1 MRWFR
6 ASLKHLFCAS
16 TFVVKIAH
24 FARPEIVIAIRMKHY
39 FKRQWEETTGDELTD
54 TWGTSTYFVETDEQF
69 NVIRQIQVFEKGQVL
84 KYAID
89 NTVDEFGMLS
99 DQQLDITEFEEFL
112 IDEKEFSD
120 IWDKLDR
127 KII

>member
-1 MRWFR
+1 M
-6 ASLKHLFCAS
+6 
-16 TFVVKIAH
+16 
-24 FARPEIVIAIRMKHY
+24 
-39 FKRQWEETTGDELTD
+39 
-54 TWGTSTYFVETDEQF
+54 
-69 NVIRQIQVFEKGQVL
+69 L

>member
-69 NVIRQIQVFEKGQVL
+69 NVIRQIQVFEKRILPPVNL
-84 KYAID
+84 D
-89 NTVDEFGMLS
+89 ELNTAKDLFH
-99 DQQLDITEFEEFL
+99 Q
-112 IDEKEFSD
+112 
-120 IWDKLDR
+120 
-127 KII
+127 

>member
-1 MRWFR
+1 
-6 ASLKHLFCAS
+6 
-16 TFVVKIAH
+16 
-24 FARPEIVIAIRMKHY
+24 MKHY